1 MKQKHSEAVK
11 NLDSLTE
18 LVANL
23 KSALASEKEN
33 AQILLSQFK
42 KSEQDRKAYVSQKE
56 ELEAEVA
63 SRLNSE
69 SALNDKIRNLEG
81 VEKELASRMKSENI
95 MTERIRTLE
104 RELMELRLVT
114 ADNTE
119 LKCKIDEEKKKCTIM
134 EDRVN
139 SLETHTTSLQEEF
152 KNTLQRKEEEAS
164 KLRVVLQEAKDK
176 LGRLWEE
183 NEELKN
189 GNDESIHSLQH
200 MLNDA
205 IRSRTDTDASLQESL
220 QLLEQQKRIDIK
232 RKGEIA
238 KLEQTVEIL
247 KSKERYL
254 ESYVTSLKK
263 QIRRG

>member
-81 VEKELASRMKSENI
+81 VENELASRMKS
-95 MTERIRTLE
+95 
-104 RELMELRLVT
+104 
-114 ADNTE
+114 
-119 LKCKIDEEKKKCTIM
+119 
-134 EDRVN
+134 
-139 SLETHTTSLQEEF
+139 
-152 KNTLQRKEEEAS
+152 
-164 KLRVVLQEAKDK
+164 
-176 LGRLWEE
+176 
-183 NEELKN
+183 
-189 GNDESIHSLQH
+189 
-200 MLNDA
+200 
-205 IRSRTDTDASLQESL
+205 
-220 QLLEQQKRIDIK
+220 
-232 RKGEIA
+232 
-238 KLEQTVEIL
+238 
-247 KSKERYL
+247 
-254 ESYVTSLKK
+254 
-263 QIRRG
+263 